1 MARPGPDWSS
11 RACWPANGNDLLI
24 TGSSDRVFDAAAE
37 LRALGAEVVA
47 VKSDL
52 ATEAGTD
59 AVWRAAPETRRKFDA
74 AVINAGIAIGGA
86 FQDIPLEEHL
96 RLISINV
103 VSPVRLAY
111 SVIPHMVANGGG
123 KILLVS
129 SLSATTP
136 TPYETVYGPS
146 KAFLTSFGHS
156 LREELR
162 GTGVQITILHPG
174 ATATDFHARAGMGA
188 TTFGDNS
195 WKNSPA
201 EVALQGYE
209 AMNRGETSLVGGDAA
224 TQQAGRDHQ
233 LLSEEEKAR
242 RHAEMARPK

>member
-1 MARPGPDWSS
+1 VE
-11 RACWPANGNDLLI
+11 
-24 TGSSDRVFDAAAE
+24 TG
-37 LRALGAEVVA
+37 
-47 VKSDL
+47 
-52 ATEAGTD
+52 
-59 AVWRAAPETRRKFDA
+59 RKLDV

-86 FQDIPLEEHL
+86 FHDIPLEEHL
-96 RLISINV
+96 RLIAINV
-103 VSPVRLAY
+103 VSPVRLLHA
-111 SVIPHMVANGGG
+111 VIPHMVANGGG
-123 KILLVS
+123 RILLVS

-188 TTFGDNS
+188 TAFGDNS
-195 WKNSPA
+195 WMNSPA

-224 TQQAGRDHQ
+224 TQQAGRDHR
-233 LLSEEEKAR
+233 LLSEEGKAR